1 MLLCSFPFEIT
12 IQILSLPWWAWFC
25 PCHLWTEGSMLFWT
39 RKTRFAIMEDPEG
52 LMKAVSAKGNQLW
65 MFIIGR
71 TDAKAEALI
80 FGPPDGKSWLIGK
93 DSDVGKDW
101 RQRRGGWQR
110 MRWLDSITDSMD
122 INLSKLWENRGAWN
136 SVVHGVAKSQTWLS
150 YWTTTIHGNDYHIP
164 VSHLTPN

>member
-1 MLLCSFPFEIT
+1 MWELDRMEAWALKNWCFQVVVLENTLESPLDCREIK
-12 IQILSLPWWAWFC
+12 P
-25 PCHLWTEGSMLFWT
+25 
-39 RKTRFAIMEDPEG
+39 
-52 LMKAVSAKGNQLW
+52 VSPKGNQLW
-65 MFIIGR
+65 IFIGR
-71 TDAKAEALI
+71 MDAEAPILLS
-80 FGPPDGKSWLIGK
+80 PAAKSLLTRK
-93 DSDVGKDW
+93 DPDVGKDW